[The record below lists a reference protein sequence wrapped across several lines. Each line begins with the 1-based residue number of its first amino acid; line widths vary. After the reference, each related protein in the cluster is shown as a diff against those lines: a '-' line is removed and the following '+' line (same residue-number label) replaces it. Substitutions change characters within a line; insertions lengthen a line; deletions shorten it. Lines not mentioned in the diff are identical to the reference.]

1 MLYPVGALHQWT
13 GCGRYRPL
21 ASEQPVDE
29 VVVSSGR
36 WVKGHSEDDQS
47 WHGAVLDE
55 NRENGR
61 VSGTISGREPDK
73 KTPATRHGLFRGPGP
88 DQQAHQ
94 QTKIV
99 PGDMDQIALVDILPA
114 PQPRPAHPTPVQD
127 VSEGALDEFR
137 PVAHGL
143 LADF

>member
-36 WVKGHSEDDQS
+36 WVKGHSGDDQS
-47 WHGAVLDE
+47 WHGAVGDE
-55 NRENGR
+55 NHDESLVRA
-61 VSGTISGREPDK
+61 IAGREQDK
-73 KTPATRHGLFRGPGP
+73 KTPATRHGFLRCAGP

-94 QTKIV
+94 QPEIV
-99 PGDMDQIALVDILPA
+99 PGDMDQIALMDILPA
-114 PQPRPAHPTPVQD
+114 R
-127 VSEGALDEFR
+127 SEEHTSELQ
-137 PVAHGL
+137 
-143 LADF
+143 